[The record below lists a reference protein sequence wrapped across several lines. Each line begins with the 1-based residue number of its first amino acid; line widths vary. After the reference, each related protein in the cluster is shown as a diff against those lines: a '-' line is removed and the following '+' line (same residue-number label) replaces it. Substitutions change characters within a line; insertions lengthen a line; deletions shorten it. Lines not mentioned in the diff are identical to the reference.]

1 MFDPTEY
8 TVTEGGSVI
17 STVVLS
23 IPSTEVVTV
32 DVMSSSGS
40 ATGQYVSEPI

>member
-8 TVTEGGSVI
+8 TVTEGGSVV
-17 STVVLS
+17 STVLLS

-32 DVMSSSGS
+32 DVTSSSGT
-40 ATGQYVSEPI
+40 ATGQYMFEL